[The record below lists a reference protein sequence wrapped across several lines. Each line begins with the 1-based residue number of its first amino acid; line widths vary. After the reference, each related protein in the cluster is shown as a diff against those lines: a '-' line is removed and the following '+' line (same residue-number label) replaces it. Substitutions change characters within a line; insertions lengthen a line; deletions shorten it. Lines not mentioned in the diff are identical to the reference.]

1 MTTSRWSATAT
12 GPAPN
17 GLSSGSMTSAYA
29 ELHCHSNYSFLEGAS
44 HPDELVARARD
55 LEMPALAITDRN
67 GFYGA
72 VKFFGAAQRAGIQP
86 IIGTELTIDDGT
98 RPPKDRVDYDRWGD
112 RLLLLVEDK
121 LGYTSL
127 CRLISMAQ
135 MPHPKGMARLP
146 ADQLA
151 SLSGHLIALVADPK
165 ERLPFYQE
173 IFGRDRVFIELH
185 DHLAPDDRSRNQA
198 LLDLAERH
206 QAPLVITN
214 EVFYATPDRHRLHDV
229 LTAIRH
235 RTTLDEAQRYLHPN
249 AEHYL
254 KSGAE
259 LRQVFSRYSQQ
270 VADEG
275 LAHAAEIAGRCR
287 FSFDLVSA
295 RFPGFPVPAGETPYS
310 FLYRLCQDAVREKY
324 HPVTSEVAAR
334 LQKELDVINKTGF
347 SEFFLINWDLMRFA
361 RSRGIPGQGRGS
373 AADSIVA
380 YLLGIT
386 RVDPIE
392 HNLLFER
399 FLHEEMTTTPDIDID
414 FSTAHREQVIQYVYE
429 KYGPERTGMVCNVVT
444 YRQRSAIREVGKP
457 LGFKEETIDHL
468 AKSASAW
475 HPESPET
482 IAQAAGYQTAN
493 VTKPWQQLFDLA
505 TQILDFPRHLSI
517 HVGGMLVTGEP
528 LIDIVPVERATMPGR
543 MVVQFNKDDVE
554 ELGLIK
560 MDMLGLRMLSVVD
573 EALDLIEADT
583 GVRPDLD
590 ALDLKDP
597 EVYKLCTE
605 ADTIGVFQIESR
617 AQMQTL
623 PRSRP
628 ETFNDLVVE
637 VAIIRPGP
645 IQGDAV
651 HPYLRRKQG
660 REPVMYIHPRLKP
673 ILEETLG
680 VVLYQEQIL
689 KISMECASFSSAEAD
704 RFRRAMSSHRSHDLM
719 AAIRERF
726 LSGCAQNEIP
736 QAAAEEIFTKL
747 AAFAEFGFTKS
758 HAAAFARTCYETAWL
773 KLHHA
778 PALYAGLL
786 NHQPMGFYH
795 PHVIVEDAKRHAV
808 KILPVDINKSYIRCT
823 VDGVAL
829 RLGFNYV
836 HGVGDKALEVLAE
849 AQLKGP
855 FTSLE
860 EFCRRIRLTTQSRQG
875 LTKAQVQNLVLAGA
889 FDTLEPNRREA
900 VWHFNEHAD
909 DWQRSP
915 MIAEPSEAVMLEPM
929 THRERVATD
938 YRLLSLSTTDHLIH
952 FYRPQFNQ
960 LRVIDSRT
968 IRASIRDGA
977 RVRVGGLVITRQSPS
992 TGKEFKFFTLADE
1005 YGHVDV
1011 ILRPPI
1017 YQRYRK
1023 VANLE
1028 PILIMD
1034 GRLQKRDGVMSVLVD
1049 HVEAAP
1055 SLPEEDVFPT
1065 SRNYR

>member
-1 MTTSRWSATAT
+1 M
-12 GPAPN
+12 
-17 GLSSGSMTSAYA
+17 YA
-29 ELHCHSNYSFLEGAS
+29 ELHCHSNFSFLEGAS
-44 HPDELVARARD
+44 HPEELVARARE
-55 LEMPALAITDRN
+55 LEIPALAITDRN
-67 GFYGA
+67 GLYGA
-72 VKFFGAAQRAGIQP
+72 VRFVRAAEAAGIRP
-86 IIGTELTIDDGT
+86 IVGVELTLDDGT
-98 RPPKDRVDYDRWGD
+98 PAPRDRVDFDRWGD
-112 RLLLLVEDK
+112 RLVLLAEDRA
-121 LGYTSL
+121 GYTQL
-127 CRLISMAQ
+127 CRVISRAQ
-135 MPHPKGMARLP
+135 MPHAKGTARLEL
-146 ADQLA
+146 DGLA
-151 SLSGHLIALVADPK
+151 SIAGHCFALVARP
-165 ERLPFYQE
+165 RGHLPRYRE
-173 IFGRDRVFIELH
+173 IFGHDRVFLDLH
-185 DHLAPDDRSRNQA
+185 DHLSPGDRARNQE
-198 LLDLAERH
+198 LLDLAASLR
-206 QAPLVITN
+206 APVVITN
-214 EVFYATPDRHRLHDV
+214 EVFYATRDRHRLHDV

-235 RTTLDEAQRYLHPN
+235 RTTLDAARPYLHPN
-249 AEHYL
+249 ADFAL
-254 KSGAE
+254 KSERE
-259 LRQVFSRYSQQ
+259 LREVFARYPRAM
-270 VADEG
+270 VEEG
-275 LAHAAEIAGRCR
+275 FANAAAIAAQCH
-287 FSFDLVSA
+287 FTFDLKGA
-295 RFPGFPVPAGETPYS
+295 RFPGFPVPDGETPFS
-310 FLYRLCQDAVREKY
+310 FLYRLCQEAVRAKY
-324 HPVTSEVAAR
+324 HPVTPEVAAR
-334 LQKELDVINKTGF
+334 LQKELSVIDRTGF
-347 SEFFLINWDLMRFA
+347 AEFFLINWDLMRFA
-361 RSRGIPGQGRGS
+361 QSRGIPGQGRGS

-386 RVDPIE
+386 RVDPIA

-414 FSTAHREQVIQYVYE
+414 FSTAPREQVIQYIFE

-444 YRQRSAIREVGKP
+444 YRQRSAIREVGKA
-457 LGFKEETIDHL
+457 LGFKAETLDRL
-468 AKSASAW
+468 ARSASGW
-475 HPESPET
+475 HPECPET
-482 IAQAAGYQTAN
+482 IAQAAGFETSPPSR
-493 VTKPWQQLFDLA
+493 PWEQLFDLA
-505 TQILDFPRHLSI
+505 TQILEFPRHLSI

-528 LIDIVPVERATMPGR
+528 LIDIVPVERARMPGR

-560 MDMLGLRMLSVVD
+560 MDVLGLRMLSVVA

-597 EVYKLCTE
+597 QVYALCQQ

-660 REPVMYIHPRLKP
+660 KEPVTYLHPGLQP

-689 KISMECASFSSAEAD
+689 KISMACAGFSGGEAD
-704 RFRRAMSSHRSHDLM
+704 RFRRAMSSRRGHAQM
-719 AAIRERF
+719 EAIRERF
-726 LSGCAQNEIP
+726 LSGCLANGI
-736 QAAAEEIFTKL
+736 AAKVAEEIFSKL

-786 NHQPMGFYH
+786 NNQPMGFYH
-795 PHVIVEDAKRHAV
+795 PHVLVEDAKRHGV
-808 KILPVDINKSYIRCT
+808 RILPLDINRSYTRCT
-823 VDGVAL
+823 VEDGAL

-836 HGVGDKALEVLAE
+836 HGVGQKALEVIAE

-855 FTSLE
+855 VRSLE
-860 EFCRRIRLTTQSRQG
+860 EFCRRIRLTAQSRRG
-875 LTKAQVQNLVLAGA
+875 LTRTQVQTLILAGA
-889 FDTLEPNRREA
+889 FDPLEANRREA
-900 VWHFNEHAD
+900 VWRFNEQAD
-909 DWQRSP
+909 DWQH
-915 MIAEPSEAVMLEPM
+915 EPLLQEPTTPVTLAPM

-938 YRLLSLSTTDHLIH
+938 YRLLSLTTTDHLIH
-952 FYRPQFNQ
+952 FYRPQFEQ
-960 LRVIDSRT
+960 LRVIDSKTLRE
-968 IRASIRDGA
+968 RVRDGA

-1005 YGHVDV
+1005 FGHVDV

-1017 YQRYRK
+1017 YQRYRQ

-1034 GRLQKRDGVMSVLVD
+1034 GTLQKQDGVVSVLVT
-1049 HVEAAP
+1049 HIEAAP
-1055 SLPEEDVFPT
+1055 SLPAEDTFPE

>member
-1 MTTSRWSATAT
+1 
-12 GPAPN
+12 
-17 GLSSGSMTSAYA
+17 MTSPYV

-44 HPDELVARARD
+44 HPEELVARARD

-67 GFYGA
+67 GLYGA
-72 VKFFGAAQRAGIQP
+72 VKFFGAAQRAGIKP
-86 IIGTELTIDDGT
+86 IIGTVLTIDDGT
-98 RPPKDRVDYDRWGD
+98 TPPKDRVDFDRWGD
-112 RLLLLVEDK
+112 RLLLLAEDK
-121 LGYTSL
+121 IGYTNL

-135 MPHPKGMARLP
+135 MPNAKLMARLP
-146 ADQLA
+146 ADDLVGH
-151 SLSGHLIALVADPK
+151 SGHLIALVADPK
-165 ERLPFYQE
+165 DRLPFYQE
-173 IFGRDRVFIELH
+173 VFGRDRVFLELH
-185 DHLAPDDRSRNQA
+185 DHLGQADRGRNQA
-198 LLDLAERH
+198 LLDLST
-206 QAPLVITN
+206 QYGAPLVITN
-214 EVFYATPDRHRLHDV
+214 EVFYATRDRHRLHDV
-229 LTAIRH
+229 ITAIRH
-235 RTTLDEAQRYLHPN
+235 RATLDEAQRYLHGN
-249 AEHYL
+249 TEHAL
-254 KSGAE
+254 KSGRE
-259 LRQVFSRYSQQ
+259 LRQVFSRYPAT
-270 VADEG
+270 VVEEG
-275 LAHAAEIAGRCR
+275 MRNAAEIAGRCN
-287 FSFDLVSA
+287 FSLDLVSA
-295 RFPGFPVPAGETPYS
+295 RFPGFPVNTGETPFS
-310 FLYRLCQDAVREKY
+310 VLYRLCQEAVREKY
-324 HPVTSEVAAR
+324 RPVTPEVAAR

-414 FSTAHREQVIQYVYE
+414 FSSEHREQVIQYIYE

-444 YRQRSAIREVGKP
+444 YRQRSAIREVGKA
-457 LGFKEETIDHL
+457 LGFKEDTIDHL

-475 HPESPET
+475 DPESAET
-482 IAQAAGYQTAN
+482 IAQAAGYAKAAPGQ
-493 VTKPWQQLFDLA
+493 PWQQLFDLS
-505 TQILDFPRHLSI
+505 TQIIGFPRHLSI

-560 MDMLGLRMLSVVD
+560 MDMLGLRMLSVIA

-583 GVRPDLD
+583 GTRPDLD
-590 ALDLKDP
+590 ALDLKDR
-597 EVYKLCTE
+597 EVYELCQQ

-660 REPVMYIHPRLKP
+660 KEPVTYLHPRLAP

-689 KISMECASFSSAEAD
+689 KISMDCAGFSSAEAD
-704 RFRRAMSSHRSHDLM
+704 RFRRAMSSHRSHELM
-719 AAIRERF
+719 EAIRARF
-726 LSGCAQNEIP
+726 LQGCLQNEIP
-736 QAAAEEIFTKL
+736 HGVAEEIFTKL

-786 NHQPMGFYH
+786 NNQPMGFYH
-795 PHVIVEDAKRHAV
+795 PHVIVEDAKHHGV
-808 KILPVDINKSYIRCT
+808 TILPVDINRSYVRCS
-823 VDGVAL
+823 VEHGAL

-836 HGVGDKALEVLAE
+836 HGVGDKALEAIEE
-849 AQLKGP
+849 AQMKGAV
-855 FTSLE
+855 TSLE
-860 EFCRRIRLTTQSRQG
+860 DFCRRVRLTSTSRNG
-875 LTKAQVQNLVLAGA
+875 LTRAQVQNLILAGA
-889 FDTLEPNRREA
+889 FDALDPNRRQL
-900 VWHFNEHAD
+900 VWRFTEQAD
-909 DWQRSP
+909 DWQHSP
-915 MIAEPSEAVMLEPM
+915 MIAEPSEDVSLPLM
-929 THRERVATD
+929 THRQRVATD
-938 YRLLSLSTTDHLIH
+938 YRMLSLSTTDHVIH
-952 FYRPQFNQ
+952 FYRPQFTQ
-960 LRVIDSRT
+960 MRVIDSKTLRQ
-968 IRASIRDGA
+968 SIRDGA

-992 TGKEFKFFTLADE
+992 TGKQFKFFTLADE
-1005 YGHVDV
+1005 FGHVDV

-1017 YQRYRK
+1017 YQRYRQ

-1034 GRLQKRDGVMSVLVD
+1034 GTLQKQDGVQSVLVD
-1049 HVEAAP
+1049 HIEAAP
-1055 SLPEEDVFPT
+1055 SLPDEDVFPT

>member
-1 MTTSRWSATAT
+1 MTDR
-12 GPAPN
+12 
-17 GLSSGSMTSAYA
+17 YV

-44 HPDELVARARD
+44 HPEELVARARD
-55 LEMPALAITDRN
+55 LDMPGLAITDRN
-67 GFYGA
+67 GLYGA

-86 IIGTELTIDDGT
+86 IIGSELTIDDGST
-98 RPPKDRVDYDRWGD
+98 PPKDRVDHDRWGD
-112 RLLLLVEDK
+112 RLLLLAEDK
-121 LGYTSL
+121 TGYTNL
-127 CRLISMAQ
+127 CRLISKAQ
-135 MPHPKGMARLP
+135 MPNPKGMARLD
-146 ADQLA
+146 AEELA
-151 SLSGHLIALVADPK
+151 AHSQHLFALVADPK

-173 IFGRDRVFIELH
+173 VYGQDRVFIELY
-185 DHLAPDDRSRNQA
+185 DHLAPDDRARNQA
-198 LLDLAERH
+198 LLDLAEQYR
-206 QAPLVITN
+206 APLVITN
-214 EVFYATPDRHRLHDV
+214 EVFYATPARHRLHDV

-235 RTTLDEAQRYLHPN
+235 RTTLDQAQRYLHPN

-254 KSGAE
+254 KPASE
-259 LRQVFSRYSQQ
+259 LRQVFSRYPRR
-270 VADEG
+270 VVDEG
-275 LAHAAEIAGRCR
+275 LAHAAEIAHQCR
-287 FSFDLVSA
+287 FRFDLVGA
-295 RFPGFPVPAGETPYS
+295 RFPGFPVPPGETPYS

-324 HPVTSEVAAR
+324 RPVTSEVAAR

-361 RSRGIPGQGRGS
+361 QSRGIPGQGRGS

-386 RVDPIE
+386 RVDPIA

-399 FLHEEMTTTPDIDID
+399 FLHEEMTSTPDIDID
-414 FSTAHREQVIQYVYE
+414 FSTAHREQVIQYIYE
-429 KYGPERTGMVCNVVT
+429 KYGPERTGMVANVVT
-444 YRQRSAIREVGKP
+444 YRQRSAIREVGKA
-457 LGFKEETIDHL
+457 LGFKQETIDHL

-475 HPESPET
+475 NPESPET
-482 IAQAAGYQTAN
+482 IAQAAGYETLNPSQ
-493 VTKPWQQLFDLA
+493 PWQLLFDLA
-505 TQILDFPRHLSI
+505 TQILTFPRHLSI

-560 MDMLGLRMLSVVD
+560 MDMLGLRMLSVVA
-573 EALDLIEADT
+573 EALDMIEADT
-583 GVRPDLD
+583 GQRPDLD

-597 EVYKLCTE
+597 EVYSLCQE

-660 REPVMYIHPRLKP
+660 KEPVMYIHPRLKP

-689 KISMECASFSSAEAD
+689 KISMDCAGFSGAEAD
-704 RFRRAMSSHRSHDLM
+704 SFRRAMSSHRSHELM
-719 AAIRERF
+719 DAIRERF
-726 LSGCAQNEIP
+726 LRGCAENEIP
-736 QAAAEEIFTKL
+736 QPVGEEIFSKL

-786 NHQPMGFYH
+786 NQQPMGFYH
-795 PHVIVEDAKRHAV
+795 PHVLVEDAKHHGV
-808 KILPVDINKSYIRCT
+808 KILPVDINKSYVRCT
-823 VDGVAL
+823 VENGAL

-836 HGVGDKALEVLAE
+836 HGIGDKALEVLEE
-849 AQLKGP
+849 AQNKG
-855 FTSLE
+855 TVNSIE
-860 EFCRRIRLTTQSRQG
+860 DFCRRIRLTTQSRNG
-875 LTKAQVQNLVLAGA
+875 LTKAQVQNLILAGA
-889 FDTLEPNRREA
+889 FDALEPNRREA
-900 VWHFNEHAD
+900 VWRFNEHAA
-909 DWQRSP
+909 DWQYAP
-915 MIAEPSEAVMLEPM
+915 MLAQPSESVSLPMM
-929 THRERVATD
+929 THRQRVATD

-960 LRVIDSRT
+960 LHVIDSKT
-968 IRASIRDGA
+968 IRASVRDGA
-977 RVRVGGLVITRQSPS
+977 KVRVGGLVVTRQSPS
-992 TGKEFKFFTLADE
+992 TGKNFKFFTLADE
-1005 YGHVDV
+1005 FGHVDV

-1017 YQRYRK
+1017 YLRYRQ

-1034 GRLQKRDGVMSVLVD
+1034 GTLQKQDGVMSVLVN
-1049 HVEAAP
+1049 HIQAAP

>member
-1 MTTSRWSATAT
+1 
-12 GPAPN
+12 
-17 GLSSGSMTSAYA
+17 MTSAYV
-29 ELHCHSNYSFLEGAS
+29 ELHCHTNYSFLEGAS
-44 HPDELVARARD
+44 HPEELVARARD

-67 GFYGA
+67 GLYGA
-72 VKFFGAAQRAGIQP
+72 VKFFGAAERAGMQP
-86 IIGTELTIDDGT
+86 IIGTELTIDDGST
-98 RPPKDRVDYDRWGD
+98 PPKDRVDYDRWGD
-112 RLLLLVEDK
+112 RLLLLAEDK
-121 LGYTSL
+121 VGYMNL

-135 MPHPKGMARLP
+135 MPNAKGMARLP
-146 ADQLA
+146 VDELTR
-151 SLSGHLIALVADPK
+151 SRGDEMVPLSRHLIALVSDPK
-165 ERLPFYQE
+165 DRLPFYQE
-173 IFGRDRVFIELH
+173 VFGPDRVFIELH
-185 DHLAPDDRSRNQA
+185 DHLAPDDRSKNQA
-198 LLDLAERH
+198 RIDLAEQH
-206 QAPLVITN
+206 DAPLVITN

-235 RTTLDEAQRYLHPN
+235 RTTLDEAQCYLNPN
-249 AEHYL
+249 AERYL
-254 KSGAE
+254 KSGTE
-259 LRQVFSRYSQQ
+259 LRKVFSRYPRQ
-270 VADEG
+270 VVEEG
-275 LAHAAEIAGRCR
+275 MAHAAEIAQRCR
-287 FSFDLVSA
+287 FRFNLVGA

-324 HPVTSEVAAR
+324 HPMTSEVAAR

-414 FSTAHREQVIQYVYE
+414 FSTAHREQVIQYIYE

-444 YRQRSAIREVGKP
+444 YRQRSAIREVGKA
-457 LGFKEETIDHL
+457 LGFKEDTIDHL

-493 VTKPWQQLFDLA
+493 VAQPWQQLFDLA
-505 TQILDFPRHLSI
+505 TQILEFPRHLSI

-560 MDMLGLRMLSVVD
+560 MDMLGLRMLSVVA

-583 GVRPDLD
+583 GTRPDLD

-597 EVYKLCTE
+597 EVYELCKE

-689 KISMECASFSSAEAD
+689 KISMDCASFSSAEAD
-704 RFRRAMSSHRSHDLM
+704 RFRRAMSSHRSHELM
-719 AAIRERF
+719 GAIRERF
-726 LSGCAQNEIP
+726 LNGCASNEIP
-736 QAAAEEIFTKL
+736 QPIAEEIFSKL

-778 PALYAGLL
+778 AALYAGLL

-795 PHVIVEDAKRHAV
+795 PHVIVEDAKHHDV
-808 KILPVDINKSYIRCT
+808 KILPIDINKSYVRCT
-823 VDGVAL
+823 VEGGAL

-836 HGVGDKALEVLAE
+836 QGVGDKALEVLEE

-855 FTSLE
+855 IESLE
-860 EFCRRIRLTTQSRQG
+860 AFCRRIRLTTQSRNG
-875 LTKAQVQNLVLAGA
+875 LTKAQVRNLVLAGA
-889 FDTLEPNRREA
+889 FDALEPNRREA
-900 VWHFNEHAD
+900 VWRFNEHAD

-915 MIAEPSEAVMLEPM
+915 MLAEPSETVSLTPM

-952 FYRPQFNQ
+952 FYRGQFNQ
-960 LRVIDSRT
+960 LRVIDSKT
-968 IRASIRDGA
+968 IRSSIHDGA
-977 RVRVGGLVITRQSPS
+977 KVRVGGLVITRQSPS

-1005 YGHVDV
+1005 FGHVDV

-1017 YQRYRK
+1017 YQRYRQ

-1034 GRLQKRDGVMSVLVD
+1034 GRLQKQDGVLSVLVD
-1049 HVEAAP
+1049 HVQAAP
-1055 SLPEEDVFPT
+1055 SLPDDDVFPT

>member
-1 MTTSRWSATAT
+1 
-12 GPAPN
+12 
-17 GLSSGSMTSAYA
+17 MTSFV

-44 HPDELVARARD
+44 HPEELVARARD

-72 VKFFGAAQRAGIQP
+72 VKFFGAAQRAGIKP

-98 RPPKDRVDYDRWGD
+98 APPKDRVDYDRWGE
-112 RLLLLVEDK
+112 RLLLIAEDK
-121 LGYTSL
+121 AGYTNL
-127 CRLISMAQ
+127 CRLVSEAQ
-135 MPHPKGMARLP
+135 MPNAKGMARLKP
-146 ADQLA
+146 ETIAGR
-151 SLSGHLIALVADPK
+151 SGRLFAIIAQPK

-173 IFGRDRVFIELH
+173 IFGKDRVFIELH
-185 DHLAPDDRSRNQA
+185 DHFAPGDRARNQA
-198 LLDLAERH
+198 LIELAERH
-206 QAPLVITN
+206 GAPLLISN
-214 EVFYATPDRHRLHDV
+214 EVFYATRERHQLHDV

-254 KSGAE
+254 KTETE
-259 LRQVFSRYSQQ
+259 LGEVFARYPRAL
-270 VADEG
+270 VDEG
-275 LAHAAEIAGRCR
+275 LANAAEIGQACNFR
-287 FSFDLVSA
+287 FDLVGA

-310 FLYRLCQDAVREKY
+310 FLYKLCHDAVRERY
-324 HPVTSEVAAR
+324 RPVTSEVAAR

-361 RSRGIPGQGRGS
+361 QSRGIPGQGRGS

-414 FSTAHREQVIQYVYE
+414 FSTAHREQVIQYIYE
-429 KYGPERTGMVCNVVT
+429 KYGPERTGMVANVVT
-444 YRQRSAIREVGKP
+444 YRQRSAIREVGKA
-457 LGFKEETIDHL
+457 LGFKPETIDHL

-482 IAQAAGYQTAN
+482 IAEAAGYSTSQASR
-493 VTKPWQQLFDLA
+493 PWQLLFDLA
-505 TQILDFPRHLSI
+505 TQILTFPRHLSI

-560 MDMLGLRMLSVVD
+560 MDMLGLRMLSVVA

-583 GVRPDLD
+583 GQRPDLD

-597 EVYKLCTE
+597 EVYQLCQE

-623 PRSRP
+623 PRSKP

-660 REPVMYIHPRLKP
+660 KEPVMYIHPRLEP
-673 ILEETLG
+673 ILKETLG

-689 KISMECASFSSAEAD
+689 KISMDCASFSSSEAD
-704 RFRRAMSSHRSHDLM
+704 HFRRAMSSHRSHELM
-719 AAIRERF
+719 DEIRDRF
-726 LSGCAQNEIP
+726 LRGCAQNQIP
-736 QAAAEEIFTKL
+736 QPIAEEIFSKL

-786 NHQPMGFYH
+786 NAQPMGFYH
-795 PHVIVEDAKRHAV
+795 PHVLVEDAKRHGV
-808 KILPVDINKSYIRCT
+808 KILGVDINKSFTRCT
-823 VDGVAL
+823 VENSAL

-836 HGVGDKALEVLAE
+836 HGIGDKALEVLEE

-855 FTSLE
+855 VESLE
-860 EFCRRIRLTTQSRQG
+860 QFCRRIRMTTQSRNGVTRTQ
-875 LTKAQVQNLVLAGA
+875 LQNLILAGA
-889 FDTLEPNRREA
+889 FDAIEPNRREA
-900 VWHFNEHAD
+900 VWRFNEHAD
-909 DWQRSP
+909 EWQHSP
-915 MIAEPSEAVMLEPM
+915 LLEQPSETVTLPMM
-929 THRERVATD
+929 THRQRVATD
-938 YRLLSLSTTDHLIH
+938 YRMLSLTTTDHLIH
-952 FYRPQFNQ
+952 FYRPQFEA
-960 LRVIDSRT
+960 LHVIDSKT
-968 IRASIRDGA
+968 IRTSLRDGA
-977 RVRVGGLVITRQSPS
+977 RVRVGGLVVTRQSPS
-992 TGKEFKFFTLADE
+992 TGKDFKFFTLADE
-1005 YGHVDV
+1005 FGHVDV
-1011 ILRPPI
+1011 IIRPPI
-1017 YQRYRK
+1017 YHRYRQ

-1034 GRLQKRDGVMSVLVD
+1034 GRLQKQDGVIGVLVD
-1049 HVEAAP
+1049 HIEAAP

>member
-1 MTTSRWSATAT
+1 MTDPLPVPPHKGEGGR
-12 GPAPN
+12 N
-17 GLSSGSMTSAYA
+17 YV

-44 HPDELVARARD
+44 HPEELVARARD

-98 RPPKDRVDYDRWGD
+98 TPPKDRVDYDRWGD
-112 RLLLLVEDK
+112 RLLLLAEDK
-121 LGYTSL
+121 IGYMSL
-127 CRLISMAQ
+127 CRLISTAQ
-135 MPHPKGMARLP
+135 MPNAKGMARLP
-146 ADQLA
+146 ASALTTLRADQLA
-151 SLSGHLIALVADPK
+151 PASHHLIALVADPK
-165 ERLPFYQE
+165 DRLPFYQE
-173 IFGRDRVFIELH
+173 VFGRDRVFIELH

-249 AEHYL
+249 AEYYL

-259 LRQVFSRYSQQ
+259 LREAFGRYPTR
-270 VADEG
+270 VVDEG
-275 LAHAAEIAGRCR
+275 MAHAAEIAQRCR
-287 FSFDLVSA
+287 FKFDLVAA
-295 RFPGFPVPAGETPYS
+295 RFPGFPVPAGETPFS

-324 HPVTSEVAAR
+324 KPVTSEVAAR

-347 SEFFLINWDLMRFA
+347 AEFFLINWDLMRFA
-361 RSRGIPGQGRGS
+361 QTRGIPGQGRGS

-429 KYGPERTGMVCNVVT
+429 KYGAERTGMVCNVVT
-444 YRQRSAIREVGKP
+444 YRQRSAIREVGKA

-482 IAQAAGYQTAN
+482 IAQAAGYPTTNIAQ
-493 VTKPWQQLFDLA
+493 PWQQLFDLA
-505 TQILDFPRHLSI
+505 SQILEFPRHLSI

-560 MDMLGLRMLSVVD
+560 MDMLGLRMLSVVA

-583 GVRPDLD
+583 GERPDLD

-597 EVYKLCTE
+597 QVYELCQQ

-623 PRSRP
+623 PRSKP
-628 ETFNDLVVE
+628 ESFNDLVVE

-660 REPVMYIHPRLKP
+660 KEPVMYIHPRLKP

-689 KISMECASFSSAEAD
+689 KISMDCASFSSAEAD

-719 AAIRERF
+719 GAIRERF

-736 QAAAEEIFTKL
+736 QPIAEEIFTKL

-778 PALYAGLL
+778 AALYAGLL
-786 NHQPMGFYH
+786 NNQPMGFYH
-795 PHVIVEDAKRHAV
+795 PHVIVEDAKRHDV
-808 KILPVDINKSYIRCT
+808 TILPVDINKSYVRCT
-823 VDGVAL
+823 VENGAL

-836 HGVGDKALEVLAE
+836 HGVGDKALEVLEE

-855 FTSLE
+855 VTSLE
-860 EFCRRIRLTTQSRQG
+860 EFCRRIRLTTQSRNG
-875 LTKAQVQNLVLAGA
+875 LTRAQVQNLVLAGA
-889 FDTLEPNRREA
+889 FDALEPNRREA
-900 VWHFNEHAD
+900 VWRFNEHAD
-909 DWQRSP
+909 NWQRSP
-915 MIAEPSEAVMLEPM
+915 MLAEPSETVQLAQM

-938 YRLLSLSTTDHLIH
+938 YRLLSVSTTDHLIH
-952 FYRPQFNQ
+952 FYRPQFDR
-960 LRVIDSRT
+960 LRVIDSKT
-968 IRASIRDGA
+968 IRSSVRDGA
-977 RVRVGGLVITRQSPS
+977 KVRVGGLVITRQSPS

-1005 YGHVDV
+1005 FGHVDV

-1017 YQRYRK
+1017 YRRYRQ

-1034 GRLQKRDGVMSVLVD
+1034 GRLQKQDGVLSVLVD

-1055 SLPEEDVFPT
+1055 SLPDEDVFPS

>member
-1 MTTSRWSATAT
+1 
-12 GPAPN
+12 
-17 GLSSGSMTSAYA
+17 MTSAFA

-44 HPDELVARARD
+44 HPEELVARARD

-98 RPPKDRVDYDRWGD
+98 KPPKDRVDYDRWGD
-112 RLLLLVEDK
+112 RLLLLAEDK
-121 LGYTSL
+121 IGYMSL

-135 MPHPKGMARLP
+135 MPNAKGMARLAADELTRLR
-146 ADQLA
+146 ADQLTPA
-151 SLSGHLIALVADPK
+151 SDHLIALVADPK

-173 IFGRDRVFIELH
+173 VFGRDRVFIELH

-235 RTTLDEAQRYLHPN
+235 RTTLDEAQPYLHPN
-249 AEHYL
+249 VEFYL

-259 LRQVFSRYSQQ
+259 LREVFRRYPTR
-270 VADEG
+270 VVDEG
-275 LAHAAEIAGRCR
+275 MANAAEIAQRCR
-287 FSFDLVSA
+287 FTFDLVSA
-295 RFPGFPVPAGETPYS
+295 RFPGFPVPAGETPFS
-310 FLYRLCQDAVREKY
+310 VLYRLCQDAVREKY
-324 HPVTSEVAAR
+324 KPVTSEVAAR

-347 SEFFLINWDLMRFA
+347 AEFFLINWDLMRFA
-361 RSRGIPGQGRGS
+361 QTRGIPGQGRGS

-399 FLHEEMTTTPDIDID
+399 FLHEEMTTSPDIDID
-414 FSTAHREQVIQYVYE
+414 FSTAHREQVIQYVYG
-429 KYGPERTGMVCNVVT
+429 KYGSERTGMVCNVVT
-444 YRQRSAIREVGKP
+444 YRQRSAIREVGKA

-482 IAQAAGYQTAN
+482 IAQAAGYPTAN
-493 VTKPWQQLFDLA
+493 IARPWQQLFDLA
-505 TQILDFPRHLSI
+505 TQILEFPRHLSI

-560 MDMLGLRMLSVVD
+560 MDMLGLRMLSVVA

-583 GVRPDLD
+583 GERPDLD

-597 EVYKLCTE
+597 QVYELCQQ

-623 PRSRP
+623 PRSKP

-660 REPVMYIHPRLKP
+660 KEPVMYIHPRLKP

-689 KISMECASFSSAEAD
+689 KISMDCASFSSAEAD

-719 AAIRERF
+719 DAIRERF
-726 LSGCAQNEIP
+726 LSGCAKNEIP
-736 QAAAEEIFTKL
+736 QPIAEEIFTKL

-778 PALYAGLL
+778 AALYAGLL

-795 PHVIVEDAKRHAV
+795 PHVIVEDAKRHDV
-808 KILPVDINKSYIRCT
+808 TILPVDINKSYVRCT
-823 VDGVAL
+823 VEDGAL

-836 HGVGDKALEVLAE
+836 HGVGDKALEILEE

-855 FTSLE
+855 VTSLE
-860 EFCRRIRLTTQSRQG
+860 DFCRRIRLTTQSRNG
-875 LTKAQVQNLVLAGA
+875 LTKAQVRNLVLAGA
-889 FDTLEPNRREA
+889 FDALEPNRREA
-900 VWHFNEHAD
+900 VWRFNEHAEN
-909 DWQRSP
+909 WQRSP
-915 MIAEPSEAVMLEPM
+915 MLAEPSEAVQLAQM

-952 FYRPQFNQ
+952 FYRPQFDQ
-960 LRVIDSRT
+960 LRVIDSKT
-968 IRASIRDGA
+968 IRSSARDGA
-977 RVRVGGLVITRQSPS
+977 KVRVGGLVITRQSPS

-1005 YGHVDV
+1005 FGHVDV

-1017 YQRYRK
+1017 YQRYRQ

-1034 GRLQKRDGVMSVLVD
+1034 GTLQKQDGVLSVLVD

-1055 SLPEEDVFPT
+1055 SLPDEDVFPS

>member
-1 MTTSRWSATAT
+1 M
-12 GPAPN
+12 
-17 GLSSGSMTSAYA
+17 YA
-29 ELHCHSNYSFLEGAS
+29 EIHCHSNYSFLEGAS
-44 HPDELVARARD
+44 HPEELVARARD
-55 LEMPALAITDRN
+55 LEIAALALTDRN
-67 GFYGA
+67 GLYGA
-72 VKFFGAAQRAGIQP
+72 VRFFKAAETAGIQP
-86 IIGTELTIDDGT
+86 IIGVELTIDDGS
-98 RPPKDRVDYDRWGD
+98 PPPRDRVDFDGWGD
-112 RLLLLVEDK
+112 RLVLLAEDRT
-121 LGYTSL
+121 GYTNL
-127 CRLISMAQ
+127 CRLISLAQ
-135 MPHPKGMARLP
+135 MPHAKGTARLKLEAIAP
-146 ADQLA
+146 
-151 SLSGHLIALVADPK
+151 LSGRLIALVAEPK
-165 ERLPFYQE
+165 DRLPLYQE
-173 IFGRDRVFIELH
+173 IFGHDQVFIELF
-185 DHLAPDDRSRNQA
+185 DHLAPGDRGRNQG
-198 LLDLAERH
+198 LIDLAAAH
-206 QAPLVITN
+206 GAPLVVTN

-235 RTTLDEAQRYLHPN
+235 RMSLDEAEGLLHPN

-254 KSGAE
+254 KAE
-259 LRQVFSRYSQQ
+259 RQLRQLFNRYPTDVVEAGIRNS
-270 VADEG
+270 
-275 LAHAAEIAGRCR
+275 AEIAQRCR
-287 FSFDLVSA
+287 FRFGLQGA
-295 RFPGFPVPAGETPYS
+295 RFPGFPVPSGETPFS
-310 FLYRLCQDAVREKY
+310 FLYRLCQEAVRERY
-324 HPVTSEVAAR
+324 RPVTAEVAAR
-334 LQKELDVINKTGF
+334 LQRELDVIDKTGF
-347 SEFFLINWDLMRFA
+347 AEFFLINWDLMRFA
-361 RSRGIPGQGRGS
+361 RAHGIPGQGRGS

-386 RVDPIE
+386 RVDPIA

-399 FLHEEMTTTPDIDID
+399 FLHEEMTSTPDIDID
-414 FSTAHREQVIQYVYE
+414 FSTQHREQVIQYIYE

-444 YRQRSAIREVGKP
+444 YRQRSAIREVGKA
-457 LGFKEETIDHL
+457 LGFKEETIDVL

-475 HPESPET
+475 DPESPQT
-482 IAQAAGYQTAN
+482 IAQAAGFESAN
-493 VTKPWQQLFDLA
+493 PGLPWRQLFDLS
-505 TQILDFPRHLSI
+505 TQILEFPRHLSI

-560 MDMLGLRMLSVVD
+560 MDMLGLRMLSVVA

-583 GVRPDLD
+583 GTRPDLD

-597 EVYKLCTE
+597 QVYALCCE

-628 ETFNDLVVE
+628 QTFNDLVVE

-660 REPVMYIHPRLKP
+660 REPVTYLHPSLQP

-689 KISMECASFSSAEAD
+689 KISMDCAGFSGGEAD
-704 RFRRAMSSHRSHDLM
+704 RFRRAMSSHRSHGEMD
-719 AAIRERF
+719 AIRERF
-726 LSGCAQNEIP
+726 LSGCLRNQIALPVAQ
-736 QAAAEEIFTKL
+736 EIFSKL

-786 NHQPMGFYH
+786 NNQPMGFYH
-795 PHVIVEDAKRHAV
+795 PHVLVEDAKRHGV
-808 KILPVDINKSYIRCT
+808 RIMPVDINRSYIRCS
-823 VDGVAL
+823 VEAGAL

-836 HGVGDKALEVLAE
+836 HGVGERALQVLEE

-855 FTSLE
+855 VTSLK
-860 EFCRRIRLTTQSRQG
+860 EFCRRIRLTTQSRNG
-875 LTKAQVQNLVLAGA
+875 VTRAQMQNLILAGA
-889 FDTLEPNRREA
+889 FDSLEPNRRQA
-900 VWHFNEHAD
+900 VWRFNQHAD
-909 DWQRSP
+909 DWQSEP
-915 MIAEPSEAVMLEPM
+915 LVTEPSEEVTLPLMS
-929 THRERVATD
+929 HRETVATD

-952 FYRPQFNQ
+952 FYRPQFDQ

-968 IRASIRDGA
+968 LRASVKDGA

-992 TGKEFKFFTLADE
+992 TGKQFKFFTLADE
-1005 YGHVDV
+1005 FGHIDV

-1017 YQRYRK
+1017 YQRYRRI
-1023 VANLE
+1023 ANLE
-1028 PILIMD
+1028 PILVMD
-1034 GRLQKRDGVMSVLVD
+1034 GTVQKQDGVMSVLVD
-1049 HVEAAP
+1049 HIQAAP
-1055 SLPEEDVFPT
+1055 ALPEEDVFPD

>member
-1 MTTSRWSATAT
+1 MTD
-12 GPAPN
+12 P
-17 GLSSGSMTSAYA
+17 YV

-44 HPDELVARARD
+44 HPEELVARARE

-67 GFYGA
+67 GLYGA

-86 IIGTELTIDDGT
+86 IIGTVLTIDDGT
-98 RPPKDRVDYDRWGD
+98 TPPKDRVDYDRWGE
-112 RLLLLVEDK
+112 RLLLLAEDRV
-121 LGYTSL
+121 GYTNL
-127 CRLISMAQ
+127 CRLISKAQ
-135 MPHPKGMARLP
+135 MPNAKGMARLP
-146 ADQLA
+146 LTELEP
-151 SLSGHLIALVADPK
+151 LSGHLVALLADPRG
-165 ERLPFYQE
+165 RLPFYQE
-173 IFGRDRVFIELH
+173 TFGRQRVFIELS
-185 DHLAPDDRSRNQA
+185 DHFGATDRGRNQA
-198 LLDLAERH
+198 LIDLADRH
-206 QAPLVITN
+206 DAPLVITN
-214 EVFYATPDRHRLHDV
+214 EVFYATRDRHRLHDV
-229 LTAIRH
+229 ITAIRH
-235 RTTLDEAQRYLHPN
+235 RVTLDEAYRYLHPN
-249 AEHYL
+249 AEHAL
-254 KSGAE
+254 KSGRE
-259 LRQVFSRYSQQ
+259 LRQVFSRYPAR
-270 VADEG
+270 VVDEG
-275 LAHAAEIAGRCR
+275 LCHATEIAQRCR
-287 FSFDLVSA
+287 FSFDLVGA
-295 RFPGFPVPAGETPYS
+295 RFPGFSVAAGETPFS
-310 FLYRLCQDAVREKY
+310 FLYRLCQEAVREKY
-324 HPVTSEVAAR
+324 RPVTPEVAAR
-334 LQKELDVINKTGF
+334 LQKELDVIDKTGF

-361 RSRGIPGQGRGS
+361 RARGIPGQGRGS

-414 FSTAHREQVIQYVYE
+414 FSSEHREQVVQYIYE

-444 YRQRSAIREVGKP
+444 YRQRSAIREVGKA
-457 LGFKEETIDHL
+457 LSFKEETIDHL

-475 HPESPET
+475 DPESAET
-482 IAQAAGYQTAN
+482 IARAAGYPTA
-493 VTKPWQQLFDLA
+493 TAGREWQQLFDLS
-505 TQILDFPRHLSI
+505 TQILGFPRHLSI

-560 MDMLGLRMLSVVD
+560 MDMLGLRMLSVVA

-583 GVRPDLD
+583 GTRPDLD

-597 EVYKLCTE
+597 QVYELCQQ

-628 ETFNDLVVE
+628 DTFNDLVVE

-645 IQGDAV
+645 IQGNAV

-660 REPVMYIHPRLKP
+660 KEPVTYLHPLLEP
-673 ILEETLG
+673 ILKETLG

-689 KISMECASFSSAEAD
+689 KISMDCAGFSSAEAD
-704 RFRRAMSSHRSHDLM
+704 RFRRAMSSHRSHELM

-726 LSGCAQNEIP
+726 LQGCAAKGVSTPI
-736 QAAAEEIFTKL
+736 AEEIFTKL

-786 NHQPMGFYH
+786 NNQPMGFYH
-795 PHVIVEDAKRHAV
+795 PHVLVEDAKHHGV
-808 KILPVDINKSYIRCT
+808 KILPIDINKSYMRCS
-823 VDGVAL
+823 VEHGAL

-836 HGVGDKALEVLAE
+836 HQVGDKALEALEE
-849 AQLKGP
+849 AQMRGP
-855 FTSLE
+855 VASLE
-860 EFCRRIRLTTQSRQG
+860 EFCRRVRLTSTSRNG
-875 LTKAQVQNLVLAGA
+875 LTRAQVQNIILAGA
-889 FDTLEPNRREA
+889 FDAIDANRRQL
-900 VWHFNEHAD
+900 VWRFNEKAD
-909 DWQRSP
+909 DWQRAP
-915 MIAEPSEAVMLEPM
+915 MIAEPSEAVSLPLL
-929 THRERVATD
+929 THRQRVATD
-938 YRLLSLSTTDHLIH
+938 YKLLSLSTTDHLIH
-952 FYRPQFNQ
+952 FYRPQFTQ
-960 LRVIDSRT
+960 MRVIDSKTLRQN
-968 IRASIRDGA
+968 IRDGA

-992 TGKEFKFFTLADE
+992 TSKQFKFFTLADE
-1005 YGHVDV
+1005 FGHVDV

-1017 YQRYRK
+1017 YQRYRQ

-1034 GRLQKRDGVMSVLVD
+1034 GTLQKQDGVQSVLVD
-1049 HVEAAP
+1049 HIEAAP
-1055 SLPEEDVFPT
+1055 SLPDEDVFPT
-1065 SRNYR
+1065 PRNYR

>member
-1 MTTSRWSATAT
+1 M
-12 GPAPN
+12 
-17 GLSSGSMTSAYA
+17 YC
-29 ELHCHSNYSFLEGAS
+29 ELHCHSNFSFLEGAS
-44 HPDELVARARD
+44 HPEELVARARE
-55 LEMPALAITDRN
+55 LEIPALAITDRN
-67 GFYGA
+67 GLYGA
-72 VKFFGAAQRAGIQP
+72 VRFVRAAESAGIRP
-86 IIGTELTIDDGT
+86 IVGVELTLDDGT
-98 RPPKDRVDYDRWGD
+98 SPPRDRVDFDRWGD
-112 RLLLLVEDK
+112 RIVLLAQDRE
-121 LGYTSL
+121 GYTHL
-127 CRLISMAQ
+127 CRLISRAQ
-135 MPHPKGMARLP
+135 MPNAKGTARLKP
-146 ADQLA
+146 EELA
-151 SLSGHLIALVADPK
+151 AATGHCFALVSRPRD
-165 ERLPFYQE
+165 RLPFYQE
-173 IFGRDRVFIELH
+173 VFGRDRVFLDLH
-185 DHLAPDDRSRNQA
+185 DHLGPGDRARNQE
-198 LLDLAERH
+198 LLELSEVLR
-206 QAPLVITN
+206 APLVITN
-214 EVFYATPDRHRLHDV
+214 EVFYASRDRQPLHDV

-235 RTTLDEAQRYLHPN
+235 RTTLEAVRPYLHPN
-249 AEHYL
+249 ADYAL
-254 KSGAE
+254 KPEAE
-259 LRQVFSRYSQQ
+259 LRQVFNRYPQAAVDQ
-270 VADEG
+270 GFANAAAIADQ
-275 LAHAAEIAGRCR
+275 CQ
-287 FSFDLVSA
+287 FTFDLKGA
-295 RFPGFPVPAGETPYS
+295 RFPGFPVPQGETPFS
-310 FLYRLCQDAVREKY
+310 FLYRLCQEAVRKKY
-324 HPVTSEVAAR
+324 HPVTPEVAAR
-334 LQKELDVINKTGF
+334 LQRELSVIDRTGF
-347 SEFFLINWDLMRFA
+347 AEFFLINWDLMRFA
-361 RSRGIPGQGRGS
+361 QARGIPGQGRGS

-386 RVDPIE
+386 RVDPIA

-399 FLHEEMTTTPDIDID
+399 FLHEHMKVAPDIDID
-414 FSTAHREQVIQYVYE
+414 FSTAQREQVIQYGFE

-444 YRQRSAIREVGKP
+444 YRQRSAIREVGKA
-457 LGFKEETIDHL
+457 LGFKEETIDRL
-468 AKSASAW
+468 ARTASGW
-475 HPESPET
+475 HPESPQT
-482 IAQAAGYQTAN
+482 IAQAAGYDTALPGR
-493 VTKPWQQLFDLA
+493 PWRQLFDLA
-505 TQILDFPRHLSI
+505 GQILEFPRHLSI

-543 MVVQFNKDDVE
+543 MVVQFNKSDCE

-560 MDMLGLRMLSVVD
+560 MDMRGLRMLSVVA

-583 GVRPDLD
+583 GIRPDLD

-597 EVYKLCTE
+597 EVYELCTE

-628 ETFNDLVVE
+628 ENFNDLVVE
-637 VAIIRPGP
+637 VAIIRAGP

-773 KLHHA
+773 KLHHP

-786 NHQPMGFYH
+786 NNQPMGFYH
-795 PHVIVEDAKRHAV
+795 PHVLVEDAKHHGV
-808 KILPVDINKSYIRCT
+808 KILPVDINKSYVRCT
-823 VDGVAL
+823 VESGAL
-829 RLGFNYV
+829 RLGLNYL
-836 HGVGDKALEVLAE
+836 HGVGDKALEVLEE

-855 FTSLE
+855 VASLE
-860 EFCRRIRLTTQSRQG
+860 EFCRRIRLTTQSRNG

-889 FDTLEPNRREA
+889 FDALEPNRREA
-900 VWHFNEHAD
+900 VWRFNEHAD
-909 DWQRSP
+909 DWQRTP
-915 MIAEPSEAVMLEPM
+915 MLAEPSESVSLQPM

-938 YRLLSLSTTDHLIH
+938 YRLLSLTTTDHLIH
-952 FYRPQFNQ
+952 FYRPQFNA
-960 LRVIDSRT
+960 LHVIDSKT
-968 IRASIRDGA
+968 IRSSVRDGA
-977 RVRVGGLVITRQSPS
+977 KVRVGGLVITRQSPS

-1005 YGHVDV
+1005 FGHVDV
-1011 ILRPPI
+1011 ILRPPV
-1017 YQRYRK
+1017 YQRYRQ

-1034 GRLQKRDGVMSVLVD
+1034 GRLQKQDGVMSVLVD

-1055 SLPEEDVFPT
+1055 SLPEEDVFPA

>member
-1 MTTSRWSATAT
+1 
-12 GPAPN
+12 
-17 GLSSGSMTSAYA
+17 MTSAYA

-135 MPHPKGMARLP
+135 MPHTKGMARLP

-165 ERLPFYQE
+165 ERLPFYQD
-173 IFGRDRVFIELH
+173 IFGHDRVFIELH
-185 DHLAPDDRSRNQA
+185 DHLAPDDRSRNQR

-206 QAPLVITN
+206 GAPLVISN

-259 LRQVFSRYSQQ
+259 LRRVFGRYRRS
-270 VADEG
+270 VVDEG
-275 LAHAAEIAGRCR
+275 LTHAAEIAQRCR

-324 HPVTSEVAAR
+324 RPVTSEVAAR

-444 YRQRSAIREVGKP
+444 YRQRSAIREVGKA

-482 IAQAAGYQTAN
+482 IARAAGYQTAN

-543 MVVQFNKDDVE
+543 MVVQFNKEDVE

-560 MDMLGLRMLSVVD
+560 MDMLGLRMLSVVA

-597 EVYKLCTE
+597 QVYELCKE

-617 AQMQTL
+617 P
-623 PRSRP
+623 PRRSSP
-628 ETFNDLVVE
+628 SW
-637 VAIIRPGP
+637 
-645 IQGDAV
+645 
-651 HPYLRRKQG
+651 RRS
-660 REPVMYIHPRLKP
+660 P
-673 ILEETLG
+673 
-680 VVLYQEQIL
+680 
-689 KISMECASFSSAEAD
+689 SSASPSRTRPPSPAPAT
-704 RFRRAMSSHRSHDLM
+704 RPPGSSCTTPRRSMP
-719 AAIRERF
+719 
-726 LSGCAQNEIP
+726 GCSTTSRWVSI
-736 QAAAEEIFTKL
+736 T
-747 AAFAEFGFTKS
+747 
-758 HAAAFARTCYETAWL
+758 RTCSWRM
-773 KLHHA
+773 
-778 PALYAGLL
+778 P
-786 NHQPMGFYH
+786 
-795 PHVIVEDAKRHAV
+795 
-808 KILPVDINKSYIRCT
+808 
-823 VDGVAL
+823 
-829 RLGFNYV
+829 
-836 HGVGDKALEVLAE
+836 
-849 AQLKGP
+849 
-855 FTSLE
+855 
-860 EFCRRIRLTTQSRQG
+860 
-875 LTKAQVQNLVLAGA
+875 
-889 FDTLEPNRREA
+889 
-900 VWHFNEHAD
+900 
-909 DWQRSP
+909 
-915 MIAEPSEAVMLEPM
+915 
-929 THRERVATD
+929 
-938 YRLLSLSTTDHLIH
+938 STT
-952 FYRPQFNQ
+952 
-960 LRVIDSRT
+960 VSRSCRSIST
-968 IRASIRDGA
+968 RATCAA
-977 RVRVGGLVITRQSPS
+977 RW
-992 TGKEFKFFTLADE
+992 
-1005 YGHVDV
+1005 
-1011 ILRPPI
+1011 
-1017 YQRYRK
+1017 K
-1023 VANLE
+1023 VARC
-1028 PILIMD
+1028 
-1034 GRLQKRDGVMSVLVD
+1034 GS
-1049 HVEAAP
+1049 A
-1055 SLPEEDVFPT
+1055 
-1065 SRNYR
+1065 

>member
-1 MTTSRWSATAT
+1 MTE
-12 GPAPN
+12 
-17 GLSSGSMTSAYA
+17 SMTSAYA

-44 HPDELVARARD
+44 HPEELVARARD

-67 GFYGA
+67 GLYGA
-72 VKFFGAAQRAGIQP
+72 VKFFGAAERAGIQP
-86 IIGTELTIDDGT
+86 IVGTELTIDDGSP
-98 RPPKDRVDYDRWGD
+98 PPKDRVDYDHWGD
-112 RLLLLVEDK
+112 RLLLLAEDK
-121 LGYTSL
+121 VGYMNL
-127 CRLISMAQ
+127 CRLISAAQ
-135 MPHPKGMARLP
+135 MPNAKGMARLRVDELTQSRDEAMAP
-146 ADQLA
+146 
-151 SLSGHLIALVADPK
+151 LSRHLIALVADPK
-165 ERLPFYQE
+165 DRLPFYQE
-173 IFGRDRVFIELH
+173 VFGRDRVFIELH

-206 QAPLVITN
+206 DAPLVITN
-214 EVFYATPDRHRLHDV
+214 EIFYATPERHRLHDV

-235 RTTLDEAQRYLHPN
+235 RTTLDEAQRYLNPN

-254 KSGAE
+254 KSGTD
-259 LRQVFSRYSQQ
+259 LRQVFSRYPPQ
-270 VADEG
+270 VVEEG
-275 LAHAAEIAGRCR
+275 MAHAAEIAQRCR
-287 FSFDLVSA
+287 FRFNLVGA

-310 FLYRLCQDAVREKY
+310 FLYRLCQDAVVKKY
-324 HPVTSEVAAR
+324 LPVTSEVAAR

-414 FSTAHREQVIQYVYE
+414 FSTAHREQVIQYIYE

-444 YRQRSAIREVGKP
+444 YRQRSAIREVGKA
-457 LGFKEETIDHL
+457 LGFKEETIDVL

-475 HPESPET
+475 DPESPET
-482 IAQAAGYQTAN
+482 IAQAAGFESTN
-493 VTKPWQQLFDLA
+493 PSLPWRQLFDLS
-505 TQILDFPRHLSI
+505 TQILEFPRHLSI

-528 LIDIVPVERATMPGR
+528 LIDIVPVECATMPGR

-560 MDMLGLRMLSVVD
+560 MDMLGLRMLSVVA

-583 GVRPDLD
+583 GTRPDLD

-597 EVYKLCTE
+597 QVYALCCE

-628 ETFNDLVVE
+628 QTFNDLVVE

-660 REPVMYIHPRLKP
+660 REPVTYLHPSLQP

-689 KISMECASFSSAEAD
+689 KISMDCAGFSGGEAD
-704 RFRRAMSSHRSHDLM
+704 RFRRAMSSHRSHGEMD
-719 AAIRERF
+719 AIRERF
-726 LSGCAQNEIP
+726 LSGCLGNEIALP
-736 QAAAEEIFTKL
+736 VAQEIFSKL

-786 NHQPMGFYH
+786 NNQPMGFYH
-795 PHVIVEDAKRHAV
+795 PHVLVEDAKRHGV
-808 KILPVDINKSYIRCT
+808 RILPVDINRSYIRCS
-823 VDGVAL
+823 VEAGAL

-836 HGVGDKALEVLAE
+836 HGVGEKALQVLEE
-849 AQLKGP
+849 AQVKGP
-855 FTSLE
+855 VVSLE
-860 EFCRRIRLTTQSRQG
+860 EFCRRIRLTTQSRNG
-875 LTKAQVQNLVLAGA
+875 LTRAQMRNLILAGA
-889 FDTLEPNRREA
+889 FDSLEPNRRQA
-900 VWHFNEHAD
+900 VWRFNQHAD
-909 DWQRSP
+909 DWQSEP
-915 MIAEPSEAVMLEPM
+915 LVSEPSEEVALPLM
-929 THRERVATD
+929 THRQTVATD

-952 FYRPQFNQ
+952 FYRPQFDQ

-968 IRASIRDGA
+968 LRDGVKDGA

-992 TGKEFKFFTLADE
+992 TGKQFKFFTLADE
-1005 YGHVDV
+1005 YGHIDV

-1017 YQRYRK
+1017 YQRYRR

-1028 PILIMD
+1028 PILVMD
-1034 GRLQKRDGVMSVLVD
+1034 GTVQKQDGVMSVLVD
-1049 HVEAAP
+1049 HVQPAP
-1055 SLPEEDVFPT
+1055 ALPDEDVFPD
-1065 SRNYR
+1065 SRDYR

>member
-1 MTTSRWSATAT
+1 MTDPLPVPPHKGEGGR
-12 GPAPN
+12 N
-17 GLSSGSMTSAYA
+17 YV

-44 HPDELVARARD
+44 HPEELVARARD

-86 IIGTELTIDDGT
+86 IVGTELTIDDGT
-98 RPPKDRVDYDRWGD
+98 TTPKDRVDYDRWGD

-135 MPHPKGMARLP
+135 MPNAKGMARLAP
-146 ADQLA
+146 DKLA
-151 SLSGHLIALVADPK
+151 GLSNHLIALVADPK

-173 IFGRDRVFIELH
+173 VFGRDRVFIELH

-206 QAPLVITN
+206 GALLVITN
-214 EVFYATPDRHRLHDV
+214 EVFYATPDRHRLHDG

-254 KSGAE
+254 KSGTE
-259 LRQVFSRYSQQ
+259 LRQVFGRYPRQ

-275 LAHAAEIAGRCR
+275 MAHAAEIAQRCR
-287 FSFDLVSA
+287 FRFSLVGA
-295 RFPGFPVPAGETPYS
+295 RFPGFPVPAGETPFS
-310 FLYRLCQDAVREKY
+310 IPYRLCQAAVRQKY

-334 LQKELDVINKTGF
+334 LQKDLDVINKPGF

-399 FLHEEMTTTPDIDID
+399 LLHEEMTTTPDIDID
-414 FSTAHREQVIQYVYE
+414 FSTAHREQVIQYIYD

-444 YRQRSAIREVGKP
+444 YRQRSAIREVGKV

-482 IAQAAGYQTAN
+482 IAQAAGYPTAN
-493 VTKPWQQLFDLA
+493 VAKPWQQLFDLA

-554 ELGLIK
+554 ALGL
-560 MDMLGLRMLSVVD
+560 
-573 EALDLIEADT
+573 
-583 GVRPDLD
+583 
-590 ALDLKDP
+590 
-597 EVYKLCTE
+597 
-605 ADTIGVFQIESR
+605 
-617 AQMQTL
+617 
-623 PRSRP
+623 
-628 ETFNDLVVE
+628 
-637 VAIIRPGP
+637 
-645 IQGDAV
+645 
-651 HPYLRRKQG
+651 
-660 REPVMYIHPRLKP
+660 
-673 ILEETLG
+673 
-680 VVLYQEQIL
+680 VLYQEPIL
-689 KISMECASFSSAEAD
+689 TISMDCAGFSSAEAD
-704 RFRRAMSSHRSHDLM
+704 RFRRAMGSHRSHDLM

-726 LSGCAQNEIP
+726 LTGCAANEIP
-736 QAAAEEIFTKL
+736 PAAAEEIFTKL
-747 AAFAEFGFTKS
+747 SAFAEFGFTKS

-786 NHQPMGFYH
+786 NNQPMGFYH
-795 PHVIVEDAKRHAV
+795 PHVLVEDARHHGV
-808 KILPVDINKSYIRCT
+808 KILPVDINKSYVRCT
-823 VDGVAL
+823 VESGAL

-836 HGVGDKALEVLAE
+836 HAVGDKALEVLEE

-855 FTSLE
+855 VASLE
-860 EFCRRIRLTTQSRQG
+860 DFCRRIRITTQSRNG

-889 FDTLEPNRREA
+889 FDALEPNRREA
-900 VWHFNEHAD
+900 VWRFNEHAD

-915 MIAEPSEAVMLEPM
+915 MLAEPSESVSLQPM

-938 YRLLSLSTTDHLIH
+938 YRLLSLTTTDHLIH
-952 FYRPQFNQ
+952 FYRPQFNA
-960 LRVIDSRT
+960 LHVIDSKT
-968 IRASIRDGA
+968 IRSSVRDGA
-977 RVRVGGLVITRQSPS
+977 KVRVGGLVITRQSPS

-1005 YGHVDV
+1005 FGHVDV

-1017 YQRYRK
+1017 YQRYRQ

-1034 GRLQKRDGVMSVLVD
+1034 GRLQKQDGVMSVLVD

-1055 SLPEEDVFPT
+1055 SLPDEDVFPA

>member
-1 MTTSRWSATAT
+1 
-12 GPAPN
+12 
-17 GLSSGSMTSAYA
+17 MTSAYV
-29 ELHCHSNYSFLEGAS
+29 ELHCHTNYSFLEGAS
-44 HPDELVARARD
+44 HPEELVARARD

-67 GFYGA
+67 GLYGA
-72 VKFFGAAQRAGIQP
+72 VKFFGAAERAGMQP
-86 IIGTELTIDDGT
+86 IVGTELTIDDGST
-98 RPPKDRVDYDRWGD
+98 PPKDRVDYDRWGD
-112 RLLLLVEDK
+112 RLLLLAEDK
-121 LGYTSL
+121 VGYMNL

-135 MPHPKGMARLP
+135 MPNAKGMARLP
-146 ADQLA
+146 VDELTRSRGDEMAL
-151 SLSGHLIALVADPK
+151 LSGHLIALVSDPK
-165 ERLPFYQE
+165 DRLPFYQE
-173 IFGRDRVFIELH
+173 VFGPDRVFIELH
-185 DHLAPDDRSRNQA
+185 DHLAPDDRSKNQA
-198 LLDLAERH
+198 RIDLAEQH
-206 QAPLVITN
+206 DAPLVITN

-235 RTTLDEAQRYLHPN
+235 RTTLDEAQRYLNPN

-254 KSGAE
+254 KSGTE
-259 LRQVFSRYSQQ
+259 LRKVFSRYPRQ
-270 VADEG
+270 VVEEG
-275 LAHAAEIAGRCR
+275 MAHAAEIAQRCR
-287 FSFDLVSA
+287 FRFNLVGA

-324 HPVTSEVAAR
+324 HPMTSEVAAR

-414 FSTAHREQVIQYVYE
+414 FSTAHREQVIQYIYE

-444 YRQRSAIREVGKP
+444 YRQRSAIREVGKA

-482 IAQAAGYQTAN
+482 IAQAAGYPTAN
-493 VTKPWQQLFDLA
+493 ATQPWQQLFDLA
-505 TQILDFPRHLSI
+505 TQILEFPRHLSI

-560 MDMLGLRMLSVVD
+560 MDMLGLRMLSVVA

-583 GVRPDLD
+583 GTRPDLD

-597 EVYKLCTE
+597 EVYELCKE

-689 KISMECASFSSAEAD
+689 KISMDCASFSSAEAD
-704 RFRRAMSSHRSHDLM
+704 RFRRAMSSHRSHELM
-719 AAIRERF
+719 GAIRERF
-726 LSGCAQNEIP
+726 LNGCASNEIP
-736 QAAAEEIFTKL
+736 QPIAEEIFSKL

-778 PALYAGLL
+778 AALYAGLL

-795 PHVIVEDAKRHAV
+795 PHVIVEDAKHHDV
-808 KILPVDINKSYIRCT
+808 KILPIDINKSYVRCT
-823 VDGVAL
+823 VEGGAL

-836 HGVGDKALEVLAE
+836 QGVGDKALEVLEE

-855 FTSLE
+855 IESLE
-860 EFCRRIRLTTQSRQG
+860 AFCRRIRLTTQSRNG
-875 LTKAQVQNLVLAGA
+875 LTKAQVRNLVLAGA
-889 FDTLEPNRREA
+889 FDALEPNRREA
-900 VWHFNEHAD
+900 VWRFNEHAD

-915 MIAEPSEAVMLEPM
+915 MLAEPSETVSLTPM

-952 FYRPQFNQ
+952 FYRGQFNQ
-960 LRVIDSRT
+960 LRVIDSKT
-968 IRASIRDGA
+968 IRSSIHDGA
-977 RVRVGGLVITRQSPS
+977 KVRVGGLVITRQSPS

-1005 YGHVDV
+1005 FGHVDV

-1017 YQRYRK
+1017 YQRYRQ

-1034 GRLQKRDGVMSVLVD
+1034 GRLQKQDGVLSVLVD
-1049 HVEAAP
+1049 HVQAAP
-1055 SLPEEDVFPT
+1055 SLPDDDVFPT

>member
-1 MTTSRWSATAT
+1 
-12 GPAPN
+12 
-17 GLSSGSMTSAYA
+17 MTSAYV

-44 HPDELVARARD
+44 HPEELVARARD

-86 IIGTELTIDDGT
+86 IIGTELTIDDGSK
-98 RPPKDRVDYDRWGD
+98 PPKDRVDYDRWGD
-112 RLLLLVEDK
+112 RLLLLAEDK
-121 LGYTSL
+121 IGYMSL
-127 CRLISMAQ
+127 CRLISTAQ
-135 MPHPKGMARLP
+135 MPNAKGMARLP
-146 ADQLA
+146 ASELTTLRADPLA
-151 SLSGHLIALVADPK
+151 ASQHLIALVADPK
-165 ERLPFYQE
+165 GRLPFYQE
-173 IFGRDRVFIELH
+173 VFGRDRVFIELH

-198 LLDLAERH
+198 LLELAERH
-206 QAPLVITN
+206 RAPLVISN

-235 RTTLDEAQRYLHPN
+235 RTTLDEAQRYLHSN
-249 AEHYL
+249 AEYYL

-259 LRQVFSRYSQQ
+259 LREVFRRYPSR
-270 VADEG
+270 VVDEG
-275 LAHAAEIAGRCR
+275 IANAAEIAQRCR
-287 FSFDLVSA
+287 FQFDLVGA
-295 RFPGFPVPAGETPYS
+295 RFPGFAVPAGETPFS

-324 HPVTSEVAAR
+324 KPVSSEVAAR

-361 RSRGIPGQGRGS
+361 QTRGIPGQGRGS

-429 KYGPERTGMVCNVVT
+429 KYGAERTGMVCNVVT
-444 YRQRSAIREVGKP
+444 YRQRSAIREVGKA

-482 IAQAAGYQTAN
+482 IAQAAGYPTTNITQ
-493 VTKPWQQLFDLA
+493 PWQQLFDLA
-505 TQILDFPRHLSI
+505 TQILEFPRHLSI

-560 MDMLGLRMLSVVD
+560 MDMLGLRMLSVVA

-583 GVRPDLD
+583 GERPDLD

-597 EVYKLCTE
+597 QVYELCQQ

-660 REPVMYIHPRLKP
+660 KEPVMYIHPRLKP

-689 KISMECASFSSAEAD
+689 KISMDCASFSSAEAD

-719 AAIRERF
+719 GAIRERF

-736 QAAAEEIFTKL
+736 QPVAEEIFTKL

-778 PALYAGLL
+778 AALYAGLL

-795 PHVIVEDAKRHAV
+795 PHVIVEDAKRHGV
-808 KILPVDINKSYIRCT
+808 TILPVDINKSYVRCT
-823 VDGVAL
+823 VEAGAL

-836 HGVGDKALEVLAE
+836 HGVGDKALEVLEE

-855 FTSLE
+855 VTSLE
-860 EFCRRIRLTTQSRQG
+860 DFCRRIRLTTQSRNG
-875 LTKAQVQNLVLAGA
+875 LTRAQVQNLVLAGA
-889 FDTLEPNRREA
+889 FDALEPNRREA
-900 VWHFNEHAD
+900 VWRFNEHAD
-909 DWQRSP
+909 NWQRSP
-915 MIAEPSEAVMLEPM
+915 LLAEPSEAVELAQM

-968 IRASIRDGA
+968 IRESVRDGA
-977 RVRVGGLVITRQSPS
+977 KVRVGGLVITRQSPS

-1005 YGHVDV
+1005 FGHVDV

-1017 YQRYRK
+1017 YQRYRQ

-1034 GRLQKRDGVMSVLVD
+1034 GTLQKQDGVLSVLVD

>member
-1 MTTSRWSATAT
+1 
-12 GPAPN
+12 
-17 GLSSGSMTSAYA
+17 MTSGYV

-86 IIGTELTIDDGT
+86 IVGTELTIDDGSK
-98 RPPKDRVDYDRWGD
+98 PPKDRVDYDRWGD
-112 RLLLLVEDK
+112 RLLLLAEDK
-121 LGYTSL
+121 VGYMNL

-135 MPHPKGMARLP
+135 MPNAKGMARLA
-146 ADQLA
+146 ADKLA
-151 SLSGHLIALVADPK
+151 ELSNHLIALVADPK

-173 IFGRDRVFIELH
+173 VFGRDRVFIELH
-185 DHLAPDDRSRNQA
+185 DHFAPGDRSRNQR

-206 QAPLVITN
+206 DVPLVISN
-214 EVFYATPDRHRLHDV
+214 EVFYATPDRHKLHDV

-259 LRQVFSRYSQQ
+259 LRRVFGRYPRQV
-270 VADEG
+270 VDEG
-275 LAHAAEIAGRCR
+275 MANAAEIGRRCR

-310 FLYRLCQDAVREKY
+310 FLYRLCHDAVREKY
-324 HPVTSEVAAR
+324 RPVTSEVAAR

-361 RSRGIPGQGRGS
+361 K
-373 AADSIVA
+373 A
-380 YLLGIT
+380 
-386 RVDPIE
+386 
-392 HNLLFER
+392 
-399 FLHEEMTTTPDIDID
+399 HEEMTTTPDIDID
-414 FSTAHREQVIQYVYE
+414 FSTAHREQVIQYIYD

-444 YRQRSAIREVGKP
+444 YRQRSAIREVGKV

-482 IAQAAGYQTAN
+482 IAQAAGYSTAN
-493 VTKPWQQLFDLA
+493 VAQPWQQLFDLA

-560 MDMLGLRMLSVVD
+560 MDMLGLRMLSVVA

-590 ALDLKDP
+590 ALDLKDQ
-597 EVYKLCTE
+597 EVYDLCTE

-660 REPVMYIHPRLKP
+660 KEPVMYIHPRLKP

-689 KISMECASFSSAEAD
+689 KISMDCAGFSSSEAD
-704 RFRRAMSSHRSHDLM
+704 RFRRAMGNHRSHDLM
-719 AAIRERF
+719 AAIRDRF
-726 LSGCAQNEIP
+726 LDGCAANEIP

-786 NHQPMGFYH
+786 NNQPMGFYH
-795 PHVIVEDAKRHAV
+795 PHVLVEDAKHHGV
-808 KILPVDINKSYIRCT
+808 KILPVDINKSYVRCT
-823 VDGVAL
+823 VESGAL

-836 HGVGDKALEVLAE
+836 HGVGDKALEVLEE

-855 FTSLE
+855 VTSLE
-860 EFCRRIRLTTQSRQG
+860 DFCRRIRLTTQSRNG
-875 LTKAQVQNLVLAGA
+875 LTRAQVQNLVLAGA
-889 FDTLEPNRREA
+889 FDALEPNRREA
-900 VWHFNEHAD
+900 VWRFNEHAD

-915 MIAEPSEAVMLEPM
+915 MLAEPSESVSLAAM

-960 LRVIDSRT
+960 LRVIDSKT
-968 IRASIRDGA
+968 IRESVRDGA
-977 RVRVGGLVITRQSPS
+977 KVRVGGLVITRQSPS

-1005 YGHVDV
+1005 FGHVDV

-1017 YQRYRK
+1017 YQRYRQ

-1034 GRLQKRDGVMSVLVD
+1034 GRLQKQDGVLSVLVD

-1055 SLPEEDVFPT
+1055 SLPDEDVFPT

>member
-1 MTTSRWSATAT
+1 
-12 GPAPN
+12 
-17 GLSSGSMTSAYA
+17 MTSAYA

-98 RPPKDRVDYDRWGD
+98 TPPKDRVDYDRWGD

-121 LGYTSL
+121 LGYMNL
-127 CRLISMAQ
+127 CRLISKAQ
-135 MPHPKGMARLP
+135 MPNAKGMARLAP
-146 ADQLA
+146 DKLA
-151 SLSGHLIALVADPK
+151 GLSKHLIALVADPK

-173 IFGRDRVFIELH
+173 IFGRDGVFIELR
-185 DHLAPDDRSRNQA
+185 DHLAPDDRSRNQR
-198 LLDLAERH
+198 LLDLAEQH
-206 QAPLVITN
+206 DAPLVITN
-214 EVFYATPDRHRLHDV
+214 EVFYATPDRHKLHDV

-254 KSGAE
+254 KSGGE
-259 LRQVFSRYSQQ
+259 LRQVFSRYPRQ
-270 VADEG
+270 VVDEG
-275 LAHAAEIAGRCR
+275 LAHAAEIAQCCR

-324 HPVTSEVAAR
+324 RPVTSEVAAR

-361 RSRGIPGQGRGS
+361 QSRGIPGQGRGS

-444 YRQRSAIREVGKP
+444 YRQRSAIREVGKA

-475 HPESPET
+475 HQESPET
-482 IAQAAGYQTAN
+482 IAQAAGYSTAN
-493 VTKPWQQLFDLA
+493 VTQPWQQLFDFA

-560 MDMLGLRMLSVVD
+560 MDMLGLRMLSVVA

-597 EVYKLCTE
+597 EVYELCTQ

-660 REPVMYIHPRLKP
+660 KEPVMYIHPRLKP

-726 LSGCAQNEIP
+726 LSGCVQNEIP
-736 QAAAEEIFTKL
+736 QPIAEEIFTKL

-795 PHVIVEDAKRHAV
+795 PHVLVEDAKRHGV
-808 KILPVDINKSYIRCT
+808 KILPVDINKSYVRCT
-823 VDGVAL
+823 AEGGAL

-836 HGVGDKALEVLAE
+836 HGVGDKALEVLEE

-855 FTSLE
+855 VASLE
-860 EFCRRIRLTTQSRQG
+860 EFCRRIRLTTQSRNG
-875 LTKAQVQNLVLAGA
+875 LTRAQVQNLVLAGA
-889 FDTLEPNRREA
+889 FDALEPNRREA
-900 VWHFNEHAD
+900 VWRFNEHAD

-915 MIAEPSEAVMLEPM
+915 MLAEPSESVSLAPM

-952 FYRPQFNQ
+952 FYRPQFNE
-960 LRVIDSRT
+960 LHVIDSKT
-968 IRASIRDGA
+968 IQSSVRDGA
-977 RVRVGGLVITRQSPS
+977 KVRVGGLVITRQSPS

-1005 YGHVDV
+1005 FGHVDV

-1017 YQRYRK
+1017 YQRYRQ

-1034 GRLQKRDGVMSVLVD
+1034 GRLQKQDGVLSVLVD

-1055 SLPEEDVFPT
+1055 SLPDEDVFPT

>member
-1 MTTSRWSATAT
+1 MTSRWSAIATA
-12 GPAPN
+12 PARS
-17 GLSSGSMTSAYA
+17 GSSSVSMTSGYV

-72 VKFFGAAQRAGIQP
+72 VKFFGAAKRAGIQP
-86 IIGTELTIDDGT
+86 IVGTELTIDDGT
-98 RPPKDRVDYDRWGD
+98 TPPKDRVDYDCWGD

-135 MPHPKGMARLP
+135 MPNAKGMARLP

-151 SLSGHLIALVADPK
+151 PLSNHLIALVADPK

-173 IFGRDRVFIELH
+173 VFGRDRVFIELH
-185 DHLAPDDRSRNQA
+185 DHFAPGDRSRNQR

-206 QAPLVITN
+206 DVPLVISN
-214 EVFYATPDRHRLHDV
+214 EVFYATPDRHKLHDV

-259 LRQVFSRYSQQ
+259 LRRVFGRYPRQV
-270 VADEG
+270 VDEG
-275 LAHAAEIAGRCR
+275 MANAAEIGRRCR

-310 FLYRLCQDAVREKY
+310 FLYRLCHDAVREKY
-324 HPVTSEVAAR
+324 RPVTSEVAAR

-361 RSRGIPGQGRGS
+361 QARGIPSQGRGS

-444 YRQRSAIREVGKP
+444 YRQRSALREVGKA
-457 LGFKEETIDHL
+457 LGFAEETLDRL

-482 IAQAAGYQTAN
+482 IAQAAGYQASTP
-493 VTKPWQQLFDLA
+493 TQPWQQLFDLA
-505 TQILDFPRHLSI
+505 TQILTFPRHLSI

-560 MDMLGLRMLSVVD
+560 MDMLGLRMLSVVAD
-573 EALDLIEADT
+573 ALDQIEADT
-583 GVRPDLD
+583 GERPDLD
-590 ALDLKDP
+590 ALYLTDP
-597 EVYKLCTE
+597 RVYALCQE

-628 ETFNDLVVE
+628 DTFNDLVVE

-651 HPYLRRKQG
+651 HPYLRRKQR
-660 REPVMYIHPRLKP
+660 REPVTYLHPSLEP
-673 ILEETLG
+673 ILKETLG

-689 KISMECASFSSAEAD
+689 RISMECAGFTPPEAD
-704 RFRRAMSSHRSHDLM
+704 RFRRAMSSHRSHAEM
-719 AAIRERF
+719 AGIHDRF
-726 LSGCAQNEIP
+726 VIGCVAHGI
-736 QAAAEEIFTKL
+736 AAPVAEEIFTKL

-773 KLHHA
+773 KLYHA

-795 PHVIVEDAKRHAV
+795 PHVIVEDAKRHGV
-808 KILPVDINKSYIRCT
+808 KVLPLDINRSYTRCT
-823 VDGVAL
+823 VEEGAL

-836 HGVGDKALEVLAE
+836 HGVGDKAL
-849 AQLKGP
+849 
-855 FTSLE
+855 
-860 EFCRRIRLTTQSRQG
+860 
-875 LTKAQVQNLVLAGA
+875 
-889 FDTLEPNRREA
+889 
-900 VWHFNEHAD
+900 
-909 DWQRSP
+909 
-915 MIAEPSEAVMLEPM
+915 
-929 THRERVATD
+929 
-938 YRLLSLSTTDHLIH
+938 
-952 FYRPQFNQ
+952 
-960 LRVIDSRT
+960 
-968 IRASIRDGA
+968 
-977 RVRVGGLVITRQSPS
+977 
-992 TGKEFKFFTLADE
+992 
-1005 YGHVDV
+1005 
-1011 ILRPPI
+1011 
-1017 YQRYRK
+1017 
-1023 VANLE
+1023 
-1028 PILIMD
+1028 
-1034 GRLQKRDGVMSVLVD
+1034 
-1049 HVEAAP
+1049 
-1055 SLPEEDVFPT
+1055 
-1065 SRNYR
+1065 